1 MRHLY
6 TFHIFIFIS
15 LKQIHGLDRAIR
27 LSQGRVSSK
36 TISLG
41 DWVPQFDT
49 GLPTGSSRGSGT
61 DLSRLSKSIE
71 MRCYCAGDA
80 FDRTILQETILKRTQ
95 APSVRAFSEVVRA
108 KHSQLDQSEEKDI
121 MYFDWGSVVICGEHA
136 DPASEEIFLQDVV
149 HPCLNRMYPVDR
161 HELDTL
167 RIQYSNSPQ
176 TVIKNDELMIH
187 YQYREDE
194 DIILAVG
201 FALAQSVKLRVCEED
216 LRLFVKKL
224 SRIPESLA
232 EMGEVPVSA
241 AQVMTHVGQLYNM
254 MNDVNLVGAAL
265 DLPEDL
271 PSETH
276 IRSLYKA
283 VYDYLEVTE
292 RLAVL
297 HDRFAILRDMLELC
311 RSIAQQEHADALE
324 KIIIYAL
331 IVCSG
336 LAFVQLVAIGL

>member
-1 MRHLY
+1 M
-6 TFHIFIFIS
+6 
-15 LKQIHGLDRAIR
+15 
-27 LSQGRVSSK
+27 
-36 TISLG
+36 G
-41 DWVPQFDT
+41 DWVDT
-49 GLPTGSSRGSGT
+49 GLSTSTSTHFEPRTTEPEAENRGLYSRGGSRGSGT
-61 DLSRLSKSIE
+61 DLSRLSKTIE
-71 MRCYCAGDA
+71 LRCYCAGDA
-80 FDRTILQETILKRTQ
+80 FDRSILQETILKRTQ
-95 APSVRAFSEVVRA
+95 APSVKAFSEVICA

-121 MYFDWGSVVICGEHA
+121 LYFDWGSVVICGEHG
-136 DPASEEIFLQDVV
+136 DPASEQIFLQDVV

-161 HELDTL
+161 HELDIL

-187 YQYREDE
+187 HRYREDE

-232 EMGEVPVSA
+232 EVGEVPVSA
-241 AQVMTHVGQLYNM
+241 AQVMTFVGQLYNM